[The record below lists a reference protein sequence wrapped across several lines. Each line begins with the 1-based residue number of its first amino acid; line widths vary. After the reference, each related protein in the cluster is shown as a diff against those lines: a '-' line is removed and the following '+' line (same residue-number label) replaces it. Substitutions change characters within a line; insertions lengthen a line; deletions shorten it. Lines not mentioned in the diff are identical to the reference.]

1 MNTHDHEPQ
10 IDEALWL
17 AQEKARRGDA
27 DADPDELRI
36 ARALRRAPAVD
47 LPFDFATTVA
57 RSAASQVASLARA
70 QAVANSALEQR
81 LLRGL
86 VLVFAVSA
94 AVVVAWYGRAWPAA
108 LAAVLPGGSDAV
120 GWSGAAALCVLA
132 NWGFGALRGCLQR
145 GSRPGA

>member
-1 MNTHDHEPQ
+1 MNTQDREHQ
-10 IDEALWL
+10 IDEARWL

-27 DADPDELRI
+27 DADPDDLRI
-36 ARALRRAPAVD
+36 AHALRRAPAVD

-70 QAVANSALEQR
+70 QAVANSVLEQR
-81 LLRGL
+81 LLRAL
-86 VLVFAVSA
+86 VAVFAVSA
-94 AVVVAWYGRAWPAA
+94 AVVVAWYGRAWPAE

-132 NWGFGALRGCLQR
+132 NWGFGALRGHLER
-145 GSRPGA
+145 GSRTAA

>member
-1 MNTHDHEPQ
+1 MNTQDHEHQ

-27 DADPDELRI
+27 DADPDDLRI
-36 ARALRRAPAVD
+36 ARVLRRAPAMD
-47 LPFDFATTVA
+47 LPFDF
-57 RSAASQVASLARA
+57 ASQVASLALA

-81 LLRGL
+81 LLRTL
-86 VLVFAVSA
+86 VAVFAVSA
-94 AVVVAWYGRAWPAA
+94 AVVVAWYGRAWPAE

-132 NWGFGALRGCLQR
+132 NWGFGALRAHLER
-145 GSRPGA
+145 GSRTVA